1 MAINYEVPAD
11 KRLLYW
17 IGDRLIDLRH
27 PVSIIVLFVT
37 GLIAY
42 WSFQLNLVTSFG
54 ELLPQTHPYVQ
65 IHNTYSKDFG
75 GANNIVMMAEVEE
88 GNIFNVENLGQIY
101 LMTQEMD
108 RVYGVNHSQ
117 IDSIGHRT
125 TRHLRVAAAGTL
137 RSEPIMIDMPR
148 TADDAA
154 DIRRIVHNS
163 ENVFGILVSLD
174 DKAALVRAN
183 FIEGR
188 LEYNRIFEEMN
199 ERVIAPFTE
208 GWTGAQLVDVEPDRA
223 EALKVEKGTGII
235 VKRIF
240 DKKTSSASQ
249 GGLEEGDVITAIN
262 GKTAMRRWEISS
274 AIIKAKKENTGP
286 VKVSY
291 LRDGKPGEATI
302 ASGGSNVRVWA
313 AGEPRLYGWVYNY
326 AGDVFFIL
334 VITYCIEWVLRWFYF
349 HDWRGALRPTI
360 TGLIAAFWG
369 MGFIHLIGLAL
380 DPLMLVMPFLITARA
395 VSHAIQ
401 MHDRYY
407 EEFERCGW
415 NKRRAIVAS
424 FAELFVPTFSGIATD
439 AFGVLVILLVP
450 VLMLQKLAVTASWW
464 ILAITISEMMLNP
477 IVYYYLKAPEPELVM
492 LRERGGFRR
501 MIERF
506 VDVLMSPLGRWVT
519 IGSWLTAAAVAFYFA
534 RGLTIGDPHSASP
547 LLWLDSPYNQS
558 HNAVQGK
565 FGGVEPLIIVAEGYD
580 KNAMKDPHQL
590 KDMEGFQRFLERD
603 PSIGYSFSLA
613 DILRAVNSVFHE
625 LEPKWGVIPN
635 NWVDVGGLFF
645 IFFSGSPPTETAKY
659 VSTDY
664 STAHV
669 TFFARD
675 HKGSNINRV
684 IERSNEYIARSE
696 NTTLGIDVGSDNGKD
711 VIVKSILP
719 TPKWSNHEKSWIG
732 KHVGGTVDSPF
743 KVGDRIA
750 AINGQDVEYLDDN
763 ARAEHQG
770 GFQKVLHTIGLWSA
784 VDYRSGLHK
793 AAEDSRSISVKIDRG
808 GQMVDADISPPWKA
822 RFRLAGGLI
831 GVLAA
836 ANAELVR
843 NDLLMNFLG
852 IFTIWI
858 ILLFTYRSAMSGFYL
873 LGPLVLS
880 NMMVNA
886 YMAMNDIGVNIHT
899 LPLVTV
905 GVGFGIDY
913 GLYIVSR
920 IIEEIQV
927 NSDLEKSVREAL
939 VTSGKA
945 VTFTAVT
952 MIISTLFWVTSN
964 IRFNAEMGLLLAI
977 WMFISYVGSQT
988 LTPVL
993 ILVFKPKFIM
1003 KEAGH
1008 AENRK
1013 LVRIKTA

>member
-17 IGDRLIDLRH
+17 IGDKLIDWRH
-27 PVSIIVLFVT
+27 PVSFVVLFVT
-37 GLIAY
+37 GLFAY
-42 WSFQLNLVTSFG
+42 WSFQLTLVTSFG
-54 ELLPQTHPYVQ
+54 DLLPQSHPYVQ

-75 GANNIVMMAEVEE
+75 GANNIVMMIEVED
-88 GNIFNVENLGQIY
+88 GDIFNVENLGMIY

-148 TADDAA
+148 TVDDAA

-174 DKAALVRAN
+174 DKAALIRAN

-223 EALKVEKGTGII
+223 EALKVEKGTGIL

-240 DKKTSSASQ
+240 DQKTSTAAQ
-249 GGLEEGDVITAIN
+249 GGLKEGDVITKIN
-262 GKTAMRRWEISS
+262 GNTAKRRWEVSS
-274 AIIKAKKENTGP
+274 AIIAAKKENKGP
-286 VKVSY
+286 IKLDY
-291 LRDGKPGEATI
+291 MRDGKPGEASI
-302 ASGGSNVRVWA
+302 ASGGSNVKVWA

-369 MGFIHLIGLAL
+369 MGFIYLIGLAL

-424 FAELFVPTFSGIATD
+424 FAELFVPTFSGITTD
-439 AFGVLVILLVP
+439 ALGVLVILLVP

-464 ILAITISEMMLNP
+464 ILAITVSEMMLNP

-492 LRERGGFRR
+492 LRERGTFRQMINRFTDWLVSGFGKAT
-501 MIERF
+501 
-506 VDVLMSPLGRWVT
+506 VLISWTVAVV
-519 IGSWLTAAAVAFYFA
+519 IGVYFA

-547 LLWLDSPYNQS
+547 LLFLDSPYNQS
-558 HNAVQGK
+558 HSAVQGK

-580 KNAMKDPHQL
+580 KNAMKDPNTL
-590 KDMEGFQRFLERD
+590 KQMEGFQRFLERD

-664 STAHV
+664 ATAHV

-675 HKGSNINRV
+675 HKGSNINRIV
-684 IERSNEYIARSE
+684 GRSLEYIANVELTDLGVTVAAEGEEGE
-696 NTTLGIDVGSDNGKD
+696 NIV
-711 VIVKSILP
+711 VKSVLP
-719 TPKWSNHEKSWIG
+719 APRWNAHDKSYMG
-732 KHVGGTVDSPF
+732 KHVGGKEDSPF
-743 KVGDRIA
+743 KAGDRIVSVGGEGFDDLEEFHYA
-750 AINGQDVEYLDDN
+750 LHEAVE
-763 ARAEHQG
+763 E
-770 GFQKVLHTIGLWSA
+770 
-784 VDYRSGLHK
+784 
-793 AAEDSRSISVKIDRG
+793 SRSVPFVLDRG
-808 GQMVDADISPPWKA
+808 GQPVEFEATPPWKA

-852 IFTIWI
+852 FFTIWI
-858 ILLFTYRSAMSGFYL
+858 ILLFTYRSVACGLYL
-873 LGPLVLS
+873 LGPLIASNVL
-880 NMMVNA
+880 VNG
-886 YMAMNDIGVNIHT
+886 YMAYNDIGVNIHT

-920 IIEEIQV
+920 IIEEIQL
-927 NSDLEKSVREAL
+927 NNDLEKSVHEAL

-964 IRFNAEMGLLLAI
+964 IRFNAEMGLLLAL

-988 LTPVL
+988 LLPVL
-993 ILVFKPKFIM
+993 ILVFRPKFIL

-1008 AENRK
+1008 AENRH
-1013 LVRIKTA
+1013 LVRING